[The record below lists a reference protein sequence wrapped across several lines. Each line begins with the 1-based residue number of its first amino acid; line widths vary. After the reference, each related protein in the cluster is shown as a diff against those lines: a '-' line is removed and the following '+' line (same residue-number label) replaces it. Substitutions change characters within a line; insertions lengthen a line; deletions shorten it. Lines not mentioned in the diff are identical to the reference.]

1 MEHHVVISECL
12 IGGIVNMKNIILKI
26 LKESTNNLFY
36 VDKDIKELEQR
47 LKKLY
52 PKIDIYIPNRLRP
65 TLKIYT
71 TYDWIAGSSSVINSL
86 SSLIFYE
93 RGLIIQLMHQGTE
106 PPYKYKI
113 GQFTDIRDY
122 ESGEYLESDESVYE
136 IGNIPDIVKI
146 LDKMLEDD
154 YYGTPQGKRK
164 FDWRSED

>member
-1 MEHHVVISECL
+1 
-12 IGGIVNMKNIILKI
+12 MKNIILKI

-36 VDKDIKELEQR
+36 VDKDIKELEER

-65 TLKIYT
+65 TLQIYT
-71 TYDWIAGSSSVINSL
+71 VYDLLDSVTRGGSNVY
-86 SSLIFYE
+86 YE
-93 RGLIIQLMHQGTE
+93 RGLVVQLLHLGYADTMRRE
-106 PPYKYKI
+106 YKYRI
-113 GQFTDIRDY
+113 GQFTYVRDY
-122 ESGEYLESDESVYE
+122 KTGKYIDSDESFYE
-136 IGNIPDIVKI
+136 VGNIPDIVKI